1 MLIKISKIH
10 IGGYA
15 IIKTERRKNGLTF
28 SVCKYRKISNCSR
41 ISNRSRPPNFQ
52 KITIFLQKVS
62 YFENLQLKPHGNFCD
77 LSRTKTIF
85 ISYKK
90 DNDQV
95 FIKTPVASYA
105 NRANRAHAI

>member
-1 MLIKISKIH
+1 MW
-10 IGGYA
+10 A
-15 IIKTERRKNGLTF
+15 QCPPKTF
-28 SVCKYRKISNCSR
+28 NCSR

-52 KITIFLQKVS
+52 KITIFLQKVP
-62 YFENLQLKPHGNFCD
+62 YFKNLQLKPHGDFRD

-95 FIKTPVASYA
+95 FIKTPAGSYA
-105 NRANRAHAI
+105 NRANTNRAHAI

>member
-1 MLIKISKIH
+1 MCSHL
-10 IGGYA
+10 
-15 IIKTERRKNGLTF
+15 N
-28 SVCKYRKISNCSR
+28 YRKISNCSR
-41 ISNRSRPPNFQ
+41 ISNRSRPPNFK

-62 YFENLQLKPHGNFCD
+62 YFENFQLKPHGDFWN

-95 FIKTPVASYA
+95 FIKTPAASYA
-105 NRANRAHAI
+105 SRPNRAHAI